1 MGEED
6 RERFAAHAKEKV
18 EKLKNPNNS
27 VSDKRVIL
35 KYLDKAITE
44 EQLKDLAHEFIN
56 AHHLKHKELTYVRI
70 PRPSAS

>member
-1 MGEED
+1 MAED
-6 RERFAAHAKEKV
+6 DQARFAAHAKEKI

-44 EQLKDLAHEFIN
+44 EQIKDLAHEFLN
-56 AHHLKHKELTYVRI
+56 AHSLKSKELTYVI
-70 PRPSAS
+70 HL